1 MIRSRGLGK
10 SGWQAALTGVIIGGV
25 LLPAHSA
32 LALPDLVPTALT
44 PPASAVA
51 GGSAISVSYTVTNQG
66 DGTAS
71 PSWRERVYLSTDNV
85 FDNGDLLVPG
95 GQFDTTS
102 GLAPSTSYSNMLTLS
117 IPGTTAPGSYFLIIY
132 TDVNNSVAESDDST
146 ASNTLATAITIT
158 KPNLVPT
165 ALTPPASAVAGGS
178 AISVSYTVTNQGD
191 GTASPSWRE
200 RVYLSTDNV
209 FDNGDLLVP
218 RAHLHDALPISPSTS
233 YSNMLT
239 LSIPGTTAPGSY
251 FLIIYTD

>member
-51 GGSAISVSYTVTNQG
+51 GGSAISVSYTVSNQG

-71 PSWRERVYLSTDNV
+71 PSWRERIYLSTDNV

-132 TDVNNSVAESDDST
+132 TDFNNSVAESDDST
-146 ASNTLATAITIT
+146 ASNTLAAAITIT
-158 KPNLVPT
+158 KPDLVPT
-165 ALTPPASAVAGGS
+165 ALTPPASAVAGG
-178 AISVSYTVTNQGD
+178 AGISVSYTVTNQGN
-191 GTASPSWRE
+191 GPASPSLRE
-200 RVYLSTDNV
+200 RIYLSTDNV
-209 FDNGDLLVP
+209 FVTGAPLVP
-218 RAHLHDALPISPSTS
+218 CGQFDTTSGLAPSTS

-251 FLIIYTD
+251 F